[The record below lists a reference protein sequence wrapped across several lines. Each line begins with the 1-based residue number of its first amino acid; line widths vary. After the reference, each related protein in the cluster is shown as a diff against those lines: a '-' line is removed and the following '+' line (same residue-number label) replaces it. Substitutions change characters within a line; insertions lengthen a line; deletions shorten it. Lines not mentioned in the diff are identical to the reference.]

1 MDNNEISI
9 SQALNQLQS
18 WLNAREYDKVIQ
30 GAQEILQIEV
40 GNPRAMALMRKAEE
54 ERHAN
59 IGGTPMAEATPA
71 PEQEPTPEPEPKPEP
86 AFEPEEKPKQEEKVE
101 EAFEKTFGG
110 FDDGNSRVYKN
121 DNRKHFLAMLIP
133 AILVVMIGGSIIW
146 YISERQREDIISDI
160 EDNESKSNEYIE
172 ENEDRANDLMEMARV
187 IDAFKD
193 EHGAYPSKDQIEQI
207 LVDSD
212 AFSKVPSDPRDGE
225 LDKAGKTFGYI
236 YAVYDTEEG
245 DNMEYIISAI
255 FEGDKGFAYPWS
267 RGGSVND
274 HPDYRDPDSNNVVL
288 IGGDGKSGEESKPK
302 VKVKR

>member
-54 ERHAN
+54 ERHAS
-59 IGGTPMAEATPA
+59 IGGSPMAEAVPE
-71 PEQEPTPEPEPKPEP
+71 PEQEPKPEP

-121 DNRKHFLAMLIP
+121 DNRKHFFFFFIP